1 MAYMILDTSYM
12 CRADQSVRL
21 YLRPNDIKPTAV
33 IMPAGTD
40 FTTDGE
46 ITIGTVTFL
55 RIDKVIESNNSL
67 DNLNGMWVPT
77 DSLQAVPIITEAQEP
92 EETTFDDSKATDESL
107 LIVGENVLIYD
118 KSDSST
124 PIAGTLEIGD
134 LITAD
139 RVINVVINGMQQ
151 TRYRITSVVSKDGT
165 RKNELNGNWILYNYS
180 ITINDTV
187 QSFQNQK
194 MVRAQSFGA
203 GRSSGNF
210 STTTNN
216 NPKNDVTITKTSQAQ
231 TQNSYRTVNQMPKVS
246 SQAQS
251 QAAND
256 AELESLYTQYGFS
269 YSASKTT
276 MSTPI
281 GRLLFVHGMPFQYT
295 YLTDRRAFST
305 AKYGMVSYP
314 TTRAIKSGNADFY
327 GRTFAKEIAANMPI
341 AVVVPGVPSFLTT
354 VRQGLFGSNGGTNK
368 KLKNDW
374 VSLWSDLTDTEASGV
389 LRNLNEDANS
399 NDVYQYYSIRIDTT
413 SYYQYVNALTQTS
426 ARLLGL
432 EKTEYMGQK
441 CSNFDWGKFNQ
452 AADQD
457 YSMFLEVMGADG
469 GVSFA
474 YDPMSSI
481 TDSLSNA
488 TGESQF
494 AGLLNGISSKAREL
508 DFMTGSVGVD
518 ISMVDQTD
526 YDTATAQLSSG
537 AFSGIKNPLSHIK
550 SFIENSGHG
559 MNVRFPQIWNDSSSS
574 KSYSIDMKFIAP
586 YATAFC
592 KWRYVLVPFFHW
604 FALAAPHSDD
614 SLVNYSRPY
623 LIKAFSKGYFNVEM
637 GIITSLQWKRFGDGD
652 MISADGIPTEI
663 DVTVDFEDLYQ
674 QIAVST
680 FSGSLTGDM
689 KRVGIFFNNTG
700 LMDLLG
706 TLSGVNMNKM
716 SITDRMELYTS
727 AWSNA
732 FASTGTNFMR
742 HMSDRLANIANDVLL
757 GS

>member
-1 MAYMILDTSYM
+1 MAYTIMDTSYM

-21 YLRPNDIKPTAV
+21 YHRPNDIKPAAV
-33 IMPAGTD
+33 VFPAGTD

-55 RIDKVIESNNSL
+55 RIDEILGSNTDHASMK
-67 DNLNGMWVPT
+67 GMWIPT
-77 DSLQAVPIITEAQEP
+77 DTLQMIPISTEVKEP

-107 LIVGENVLIYD
+107 LIVGSNVLIYD

-134 LITAD
+134 LITTD
-139 RVINVVINGMQQ
+139 RVINVVINGLQQ
-151 TRYRITSVVSKDGT
+151 TRYRIASVKSEDGT
-165 RKNELNGNWILYNYS
+165 LKNELIGNWILLNYA
-180 ITINDTV
+180 ITVNEEKYY
-187 QSFQNQK
+187 FQNQK
-194 MVRAQSFGA
+194 VRAVAANVRVTATG
-203 GRSSGNF
+203 F
-210 STTTNN
+210 SNTTVNT
-216 NPKNDVTITKTSQAQ
+216 PKNDITITQRSQSQTRNSYQTVNRTAQ
-231 TQNSYRTVNQMPKVS
+231 TD
-246 SQAQS
+246 S
-251 QAAND
+251 QAAALAAND
-256 AELESLYTQYGFS
+256 DEMDALYQEYGFS
-269 YSASKTT
+269 YGTAATT

-281 GRLLFVHGMPFQYT
+281 GRLMFVHGMPFQYT
-295 YLTDRRAFST
+295 YLTDRRAYST
-305 AKYGMVSYP
+305 ARYGMSSYP
-314 TTRAIKSGNADFY
+314 TTRAIKNGTADFY
-327 GRTFAKEIAANMPI
+327 GRTFGKEIAANMPI
-341 AVVVPGVPSFLTT
+341 AVVVPGVPTFLTT
-354 VRQGLFGSNGGTNK
+354 VRQSLFGSNGNSKK
-368 KLKNDW
+368 KLVNDW
-374 VSLWSDLTDTEASGV
+374 VSLWSDLTDTEQAGV

-399 NDVYQYYSIRIDTT
+399 DNVYQYYSLRIDTT
-413 SYYQYVNALTQTS
+413 SYYQHVNALTKTS
-426 ARLLGL
+426 ARLMGL
-432 EKTEYMGQK
+432 DNVKYMGK
-441 CSNFDWGKFNQ
+441 ACTEFDWGDFNQ

-457 YSMFLEVMGADG
+457 YSMFMEVMGADG

-474 YDPMSSI
+474 YDPLSSI
-481 TDSLSNA
+481 TDSISNS

-508 DFMTGSVGVD
+508 DFMTGSAGVD

-526 YDTATAQLSSG
+526 YDTATAQLNSG
-537 AFSGIKNPLSHIK
+537 LFSGITNPLSHLK
-550 SFIENSGHG
+550 TFIQNAGHG
-559 MNVRFPQIWNDSSSS
+559 MNVRFPQIWNDSNSS

-674 QIAVST
+674 QIAIST
-680 FSGSLTGDM
+680 FSGSLSGDM

-716 SITDRMELYTS
+716 SISDRIELYTS
-727 AWSNA
+727 AWTNA
-732 FASTGTNFMR
+732 VAGTGTNFMR
-742 HMSDRLANIANDVLL
+742 HMSDRLANIANNVLL
-757 GS
+757 GT

>member
-1 MAYMILDTSYM
+1 MAYTIMDTSYM

-21 YLRPNDIKPTAV
+21 YHRPNDIKPAAV
-33 IMPAGTD
+33 VFPAGTD

-55 RIDKVIESNNSL
+55 RIDEILGSNADHASMK
-67 DNLNGMWVPT
+67 GMWIPT
-77 DSLQAVPIITEAQEP
+77 DTLQMIPISTEVKEP

-107 LIVGENVLIYD
+107 LIVGSNVLIYD

-134 LITAD
+134 LITTD
-139 RVINVVINGMQQ
+139 RVINVVINGLQQ
-151 TRYRITSVVSKDGT
+151 TRYRIASVKSEDGT
-165 RKNELNGNWILYNYS
+165 LKNELIGNWILLNYA
-180 ITINDTV
+180 ITVNEEKYY
-187 QSFQNQK
+187 FQNQK
-194 MVRAQSFGA
+194 VRAVAANARVTATG
-203 GRSSGNF
+203 F
-210 STTTNN
+210 SNTTVNT
-216 NPKNDVTITKTSQAQ
+216 PKNDITITQRSQSQTRNSYQTVNRTAQ
-231 TQNSYRTVNQMPKVS
+231 TD
-246 SQAQS
+246 S
-251 QAAND
+251 QAAALAAND
-256 AELESLYTQYGFS
+256 DEMDALYQEYGFS
-269 YSASKTT
+269 YGTAATT

-281 GRLLFVHGMPFQYT
+281 GRLMFVHGMPFQYT
-295 YLTDRRAFST
+295 YLTDRRAYST
-305 AKYGMVSYP
+305 ARYGMSSYP
-314 TTRAIKSGNADFY
+314 TTRAIKNGTADFY
-327 GRTFAKEIAANMPI
+327 GRTFGKEIAANMPI
-341 AVVVPGVPSFLTT
+341 AVVVPGVPTFLTT
-354 VRQGLFGSNGGTNK
+354 VRQSLFGSNGNSKK
-368 KLKNDW
+368 KLVNDW
-374 VSLWSDLTDTEASGV
+374 VSLWSDLTDTEQAGV

-399 NDVYQYYSIRIDTT
+399 DNVYQYYSLRIDTT
-413 SYYQYVNALTQTS
+413 SYYQHVNALTKTS
-426 ARLLGL
+426 ARLMGL
-432 EKTEYMGQK
+432 DNVKYMGK
-441 CSNFDWGKFNQ
+441 TCTEFDWGNFNQ

-457 YSMFLEVMGADG
+457 YSMFMEVMGADG

-474 YDPMSSI
+474 YDPLSSI
-481 TDSLSNA
+481 TDSISNS

-508 DFMTGSVGVD
+508 DFMTGSAGVD

-526 YDTATAQLSSG
+526 YDTATAQLNSG
-537 AFSGIKNPLSHIK
+537 LFSGIKNPLSHLK
-550 SFIENSGHG
+550 TFIQNAGHG
-559 MNVRFPQIWNDSSSS
+559 MNVRFPQIWNDSNSS

-674 QIAVST
+674 QIAIST
-680 FSGSLTGDM
+680 FSGSLSGDM

-716 SITDRMELYTS
+716 SISDRIELYTS
-727 AWSNA
+727 AWTNA
-732 FASTGTNFMR
+732 VAGTGTNFMR
-742 HMSDRLANIANDVLL
+742 HMSDRLANIANNVLL
-757 GS
+757 GT